1 MTGKATSMLLLIGI
15 AGCSTI
21 RPRAGFDDVER
32 LLSSRTPSQVAWAD
46 DTDGAVTGRLRDL
59 LASELT
65 PDAAVQIAL
74 LNSPALL
81 ATYERLGIAQ
91 ADLVQAGLLPN
102 PVLHASVRFAV
113 SGPGPGAELS
123 LLQDVIGML
132 VIPLRKRVASAEFE
146 AAKLEVAQAVIDL
159 VTDVKTAFYTLQGAQ
174 QMVELRRIVAEA
186 TRLSADIAGRQHQAG
201 NITDLDL
208 ANEQAL
214 STQAKIDLA
223 EAEAAALASREELNA
238 LLGLWR
244 QGTGW
249 KIAARLR
256 APPAEETPREGM
268 ESLAVRQRLDLAA
281 ARQAVE
287 VQARSLGL
295 TRVTAL
301 FMDGAFGADAEKEPG
316 GTWAVGPAIEFAAP
330 IFDQGQA
337 AVGRVQAELRERQ
350 RRFAALAIRIRSQ
363 VRRARTRMY
372 AARDRAAYF
381 EKVVVPLRHRVVEQ
395 SQLHYNAMQIGA
407 FQLLLAKREEIEAA
421 RAYVET
427 LTEYW
432 LARTELERAIG
443 GELPLLGGTRPR
455 PGAPAAPP
463 QPDEPPQHHQHHHHG
478 G

>member
-1 MTGKATSMLLLIGI
+1 MRAKSASILLLIGVT
-15 AGCSTI
+15 GCATI

-32 LLSSRTPSQVAWAD
+32 LMASRTSGQVAWKDGA
-46 DTDGAVTGRLRDL
+46 DGAVEERVREL

-65 PDAAVQIAL
+65 PDAAVQLAL

-102 PVLHASVRFAV
+102 PVIHASVRFAV

-132 VIPLRKRVASAEFE
+132 VIPLRKRVAAAEFE
-146 AAKLEVAQAVIDL
+146 VAKLEVAQTVIDL
-159 VTDVKTAFYTLQGAQ
+159 VTDVKAAFYALQGAQ
-174 QMVELRRIVAEA
+174 QMVELRRIVAE
-186 TRLSADIAGRQHQAG
+186 TTQLSADIARRQHEAG
-201 NITDLDL
+201 NVTDLDL
-208 ANEQAL
+208 ANEQTLAA
-214 STQAKIDLA
+214 QAKIDLA
-223 EAEAAALASREELNA
+223 QAEAEALAGREELNA
-238 LLGLWR
+238 LLGLWGQR
-244 QGTGW
+244 TGW
-249 KIAARLR
+249 KIAARL
-256 APPAEETPREGM
+256 PTLPEEEVPRERM
-268 ESLAVRQRLDLAA
+268 ESLAVKQRLDLAA
-281 ARQAVE
+281 AREAVE
-287 VQARSLGL
+287 VRERSLGL

-330 IFDQGQA
+330 LFDQGQA

-372 AARDRAAYF
+372 AARDRTAYF
-381 EKVVVPLRHRVVEQ
+381 EKVVLPLRHRVVEQ

-407 FQLLLAKREEIEAA
+407 FQLLQAKREEIEAG

-427 LTEYW
+427 LTDYW
-432 LARTELERAIG
+432 LARTELERAVG
-443 GELPLLGGTRPR
+443 GELPL
-455 PGAPAAPP
+455 PAGIPPPAGVPAEP
-463 QPDEPPQHHQHHHHG
+463 QPDEAPQHQHHHHHG